1 MQKRRRPM
9 AQNMGR
15 MIGHGMCVEDYIK
28 LTGATECNCATFE
41 KVNPEDAVDFV
52 EMADKLGDEAFAYAK
67 EQEEL
72 GNLVTASEFYGNAC
86 ACYRLA
92 DYGIQGLTEE
102 KKRIYAKVPLSFQKS
117 KALSP
122 YEKVEVIEIP
132 FEGKSLPGY
141 FVIPDN
147 CPKDSPVMVF
157 IPGATGFKEENYC
170 TALKFWER
178 GIPFIIFDGPGQ
190 GESLYFRDIYY
201 TVDNYE
207 KACQAVIDYVKA
219 DDRVGDKIA
228 LYGISYGGY
237 LATRCACFLNDDIF
251 GLIVRGGSAAT
262 DQLTMHPFAGRE
274 RFYLEGFKLKF
285 NEFDDEK
292 AAEISHQMTCVPYLS
307 NITVPTLIIHSE
319 VDEIV
324 GTEGAHQIYD
334 MISSKDKEYAEYPGD
349 VHCVDDQHEKV
360 SSYAADWMMK
370 RLFQK

>member
-1 MQKRRRPM
+1 MEKRRRPL

-28 LTGATECNCATFE
+28 LTNATECDCGTFE
-41 KVNPEDAVDFV
+41 KVDFNSAVDFV
-52 EMADKLGDEAFAYAK
+52 DMADQLGDEAFETAV
-67 EQEEL
+67 EQEAL
-72 GNLVTASEFYGNAC
+72 GNSVTASQFYSNAC

-92 DYGIQGLTEE
+92 DYGIHGLTDE
-102 KKRIYAKVPLSFQKS
+102 KKRIYAKVPVSFKKS
-117 KALSP
+117 KELSC

-147 CPKDSPVMVF
+147 CPSDSPVMVF

-178 GIPFIIFDGPGQ
+178 GIPFIIIDGPGQ

-207 KACQAVIDYVKA
+207 KACKAVIEFVKA
-219 DDRVGDKIA
+219 DPRVGDKVA

-237 LATRCACFLNDDIF
+237 LATRCACFLNDDIV
-251 GLIVRGGSAAT
+251 GLIVRGGSSST
-262 DQLTMHPFAGRE
+262 DQLTMHPFAGKE
-274 RFYLEGFKLKF
+274 RFYLQSFKMKF
-285 NEFDDEK
+285 NEYDEEK
-292 AAEISHQMTCVPYLS
+292 AAEISHQMTCEGMLS

-319 VDEIV
+319 KDVII
-324 GTEGAHQIYD
+324 GTEGAHTIYD
-334 MISSKDKEYAEYPGD
+334 EISSTDKEYAEYPGD
-349 VHCVDDQHEKV
+349 VHCVDDQHERV
-360 SSYAADWMMK
+360 SCYAADWMLK
-370 RLFQK
+370 RLK

>member
-1 MQKRRRPM
+1 MEKRRRPM
-9 AQNMGR
+9 AQSIGR

-28 LTGATECNCATFE
+28 LTNATECNCETFE
-41 KVNPEDAVDFV
+41 KVENGEDFV
-52 EMADKLGDEAFAYAK
+52 DTADKLGDEAFAYAE
-67 EQEEL
+67 EQEAL
-72 GNLVTASEFYGNAC
+72 GNLETASEFYGNAC

-92 DYGIQGLTEE
+92 DYGINELTEE
-102 KKRIYAKVPLSFQKS
+102 KKRIYAKVPLSFQKC

-147 CPKDSPVMVF
+147 CPADSPVMVF

-190 GESLYFRDIYY
+190 GESLYYRNIYY

-207 KACQAVIDYVKA
+207 KACKAVIDFVKA
-219 DDRVGDKIA
+219 DSRVGDKVA

-237 LATRCACFLNDDIF
+237 LAARCACFLNDDIF
-251 GLIVRGGSAAT
+251 GLIVRGGCSAT
-262 DQLTMHPFAGRE
+262 DQLTMHPFAGHE
-274 RFYLEGFKLKF
+274 RFYLKGFKMKF

-292 AAEISHQMTCVPYLS
+292 AAEISHQMNIEEYLK
-307 NITVPTLIIHSE
+307 NITVPTLVIHTKE
-319 VDEIV
+319 DVIV
-324 GTEGAHQIYD
+324 GTEGAHNIYN
-334 MISSKDKEYAEYPGD
+334 MISSTDKEYKEYPGN
-349 VHCVDDQHEKV
+349 VHCADDQHEKV

-370 RLFQK
+370 RLKA